1 MAFANLSSYFQGPEF
16 RADKTGLTFAGSP
29 LGSSSFG
36 EVPTYAANASAVKP
50 LTTSTSNMAI
60 DPFSAVLGIGSIATS
75 IGGLFGQQSAA
86 DKQREAVEE
95 AAQQQAKAVKQA
107 SKTGAELQLAEFGL
121 NFLKDRYEG
130 GAGGALDRVNAAR
143 DLVQRANI
151 EANNP
156 SYMALRSIA
165 RYEDRLRNAMPGYT
179 PPSALFS

>member
-1 MAFANLSSYFQGPEF
+1 MAFANVSSFFQNPSFGV
-16 RADKTGLTFAGSP
+16 DKTGLNFGGSAFT
-29 LGSSSFG
+29 GSSFG
-36 EVPTYAANASAVKP
+36 NIPSYEANASAVKP
-50 LTTSTSNMAI
+50 LTTSSPGMAF
-60 DPFSAVLGIGSIATS
+60 PFLAAASIGTSIA
-75 IGGLFGQQSAA
+75 GLFGQQSAA
-86 DKQREAVEE
+86 QKQADAVE
-95 AAQQQAKAVKQA
+95 AAAREQAQAVKQA

-156 SYMALRSIA
+156 SYMALRSVA

>member
-1 MAFANLSSYFQGPEF
+1 MAFPSAPSYFSSPSFGVDTSGAFSSTAKSLSS
-16 RADKTGLTFAGSP
+16 SP
-29 LGSSSFG
+29 FSSSSK
-36 EVPTYAANASAVKP
+36 PTG
-50 LTTSTSNMAI
+50 TGMAI

-86 DKQREAVEE
+86 EKQAEAVEDAAE
-95 AAQQQAKAVKQA
+95 AQAKAVKQA

-156 SYMALRSIA
+156 SYMALRSVA

>member
-1 MAFANLSSYFQGPEF
+1 MAFPSAPSFFSSPSFGVDTSGAFSSTAKSLSS
-16 RADKTGLTFAGSP
+16 SP
-29 LGSSSFG
+29 FSSSFK
-36 EVPTYAANASAVKP
+36 PTG
-50 LTTSTSNMAI
+50 TSMAAI

-75 IGGLFGQQSAA
+75 IGGLFGQKSAA
-86 DKQREAVEE
+86 EKQAEAVKDAAE
-95 AAQQQAKAVKQA
+95 AQAKAVKQA

-156 SYMALRSIA
+156 SYMALRSVA

>member
-1 MAFANLSSYFQGPEF
+1 MAFPSAPSYFSSPSFGVDTSGAFSSTAKSLSS
-16 RADKTGLTFAGSP
+16 SP
-29 LGSSSFG
+29 FSSSSK
-36 EVPTYAANASAVKP
+36 PTGMG
-50 LTTSTSNMAI
+50 L

-86 DKQREAVEE
+86 EKQAEAVEDAAE
-95 AAQQQAKAVKQA
+95 AQAKAVKQA

-156 SYMALRSIA
+156 SYMALRSVA